1 MSTSYTLVNPFIQGD
16 FKSTIKSKN
25 SVIAAKTFYKNLSE
39 HFNNSIPKFYFT
51 IQKGG
56 SGNGKYY
63 HFVVKEKKEK
73 NDEVKFNVESYELPK
88 EEAIK
93 IFKNNLNSFKSKYE
107 QAGGKAKA
115 KKGSKKGSKSR
126 KAVSDSESD
135 LDSSEDFYR
144 RAQTYQPVVTPPLY
158 YWWYDPG
165 VYSLDSIFVPTF
177 YGYTPPY
184 LQLASAAPYL
194 VLYP

>member
-1 MSTSYTLVNPFIQGD
+1 MSNSYTLVNPFIQGE
-16 FKSTIKSKN
+16 FKSTIKSTN
-25 SVIAAKTFYKNLSE
+25 SVNAAKVFYKNLSE

-63 HFVVKEKKEK
+63 HFIVKEKKGE
-73 NDEVKFNVESYELPK
+73 NDEVKFKVAAYNLPK
-88 EEAIK
+88 EEAINTFK
-93 IFKNNLNSFKSKYE
+93 KNLTNFKNKFE
-107 QAGGKAKA
+107 QAGGKVKKNS
-115 KKGSKKGSKSR
+115 KKGSKKGKSR
-126 KAVSDSESD
+126 KSLDDSDSDSD

-165 VYSLDSIFVPTF
+165 VYSLDSVFVPTF
-177 YGYTPPY
+177 YPY
-184 LQLASAAPYL
+184 ASPFIHFVQSPY
-194 VLYP
+194 